1 MEDVEV
7 MKAASEQ
14 RRREDG
20 TLSPGGGGGGGGG
33 GDGGGDSGGAEQ
45 LDLEVPLTA
54 AESSDAAIAAKAK
67 VKRERAQAKEA
78 RIERVAGVKRALEV
92 LDLQWQGNAPYVPAR
107 FSHAAAAVDAAR

>member
-1 MEDVEV
+1 MQCFVEEDEE
-7 MKAASEQ
+7 MRAASEQ
-14 RRREDG
+14 RRRENG
-20 TLSPGGGGGGGGG
+20 TLSPGGGGGGG
-33 GDGGGDSGGAEQ
+33 DSGGAEQ
-45 LDLEVPLTA
+45 PEVEVPLTA